1 MNLYTKIEVVSCE
14 QAIDFAGGE
23 KKARKTKDGRPVF
36 RIGAKV
42 DVGSGQRVLELNSL
56 VELEVDSTVEV
67 RVEGFAFNDKMGKAV
82 LRFRIVDLA

>member
-14 QAIDFAGGE
+14 QAIDFTAGE
-23 KKARKTKDGRPVF
+23 KKARKTKDGRSVF

-56 VELEVDSTVEV
+56 VQLDVGSTVEV
-67 RVEGFAFNDKMGKAV
+67 MVEAFAFNDKNGKAV
-82 LRFRIVDLA
+82 LRFRIAEVA